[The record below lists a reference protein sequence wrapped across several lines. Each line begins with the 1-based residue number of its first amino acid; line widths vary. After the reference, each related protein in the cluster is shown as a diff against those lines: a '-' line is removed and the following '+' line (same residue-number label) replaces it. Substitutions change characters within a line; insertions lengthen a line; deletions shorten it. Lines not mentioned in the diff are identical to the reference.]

1 MINTVYLIT
10 FLNALMNTKTIIRCA
25 FFLLSFLIQDIA
37 KYLQQ
42 SKCAA
47 SRPIRHS
54 EELPRE

>member
-10 FLNALMNTKTIIRCA
+10 LLMNAQTIIRCA